1 MAHKF
6 SVFVIQ
12 NVIIVN
18 KLDKSTGLPDV
29 RFLKWSSGRINRLLA
44 STEVYEGYG
53 EVSLSS

>member
-1 MAHKF
+1 MAHKY

-18 KLDKSTGLPDV
+18 KLDKSTGLPDLH
-29 RFLKWSSGRINRLLA
+29 FLKWSSGRINRLLA